1 MRFTVLAL
9 AAIVWSGAFGTG
21 CARGAGEPARPKG
34 QPKPVYDKQTG
45 KLTMVTLDSK
55 GDGKID
61 TWSHMD
67 GARIVRIEAD
77 RDGDGRVDRW
87 EYYGAD
93 QKVEKIGMSRAN
105 DGDVDAWA
113 YPSPDGGIARM
124 DISTKRDG
132 QVTRREFYEAGA
144 LVRAEEDTQGA
155 GRIDKWE
162 TYRDGGLAMVALDD
176 RHRGVPTRRLVYLP
190 GGQVRVEV
198 DPQATGNFVPA
209 PAK

>member
-1 MRFTVLAL
+1 MRFAVLAL
-9 AAIVWSGAFGTG
+9 SAILASGAFGAG
-21 CARGAGEPARPKG
+21 CARGAVEPAASKG

-61 TWSHMD
+61 TWSYMD
-67 GARIVRIEAD
+67 GARIVRIEID

-87 EYYGAD
+87 EYYGVD
-93 QKVEKIGMSRAN
+93 LKIEKIGMSRAN
-105 DGDVDAWA
+105 DGTVDAWA
-113 YPSPDGGIARM
+113 YPAPDGGIARM

-132 QVTRREFYEAGA
+132 RVTRREFYDAGV

-162 TYRDGGLAMVALDD
+162 TYRDGGLTMVAFDD
-176 RHRGVPTRRLVYLP
+176 KHRGVPTRRLVYLP

-198 DPQATGNFVPA
+198 DPNGTGNFVPA
-209 PAK
+209 GSR

>member
-9 AAIVWSGAFGTG
+9 AAVLASGAFGTA
-21 CARGAGEPARPKG
+21 CARGAGEPARAKG
-34 QPKPVYDKQTG
+34 QPTPVYDAQTG

-61 TWSHMD
+61 TWSYMD
-67 GARIVRIEAD
+67 GTRIVRIEVD

-105 DGDVDAWA
+105 DGNVDAWA
-113 YPSPDGGIARM
+113 YPSPDGGLARM
-124 DISTKRDG
+124 DISTRRDG
-132 QVTRREFYEAGA
+132 QVTRREFFEAGA
-144 LVRAEEDTQGA
+144 LVRAEEDTQGT

-162 TYRDGGLAMVALDD
+162 TYRDGGLATVAFDD
-176 RHRGVPTRRLVYLP
+176 QHRGVPTRRLVYLP

-198 DPQATGNFVPA
+198 DPQATGNFVLA